1 MILKI
6 INTFYLLEKNPV
18 QGRGLG
24 GIVERSRARALSGG
38 GLVLSIIFATLYQNT
53 FAIVVAL

>member
-24 GIVERSRARALSGG
+24 GIVERARALSGG

-53 FAIVVAL
+53 FAIVMAL